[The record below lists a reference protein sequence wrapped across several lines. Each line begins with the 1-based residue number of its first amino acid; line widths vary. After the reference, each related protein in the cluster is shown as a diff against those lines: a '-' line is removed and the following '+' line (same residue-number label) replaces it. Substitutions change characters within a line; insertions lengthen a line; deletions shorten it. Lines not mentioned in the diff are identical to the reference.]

1 MESLLAGK
9 RFYCREWAFQK
20 LAEIILD
27 KKSEKQKAGVLIL
40 GSPGCG
46 KTAFLSELCFPEIG
60 SKKFKLPYI
69 KNFHYLNLRHKK
81 LPYIPYDWMSHFFIL
96 RQHKE

>member
-9 RFYCREWAFQK
+9 RFYCREWAFGK
-20 LAEIILD
+20 LADILD
-27 KKSEKQKAGVLIL
+27 KKGVSDKAGVLIV

-60 SKKFKLPYI
+60 SKLENTIFWRETLTH
-69 KNFHYLNLRHKK
+69 NN
-81 LPYIPYDWMSHFFIL
+81 IPRDL
-96 RQHKE
+96 

>member
-20 LAEIILD
+20 LTEILD
-27 KKSEKQKAGVLIL
+27 KKGSTEKTCGVLIV

-46 KTAFLSELCFPEIG
+46 KTAFLSEVCFPERG
-60 SKKFKLPYI
+60 SKSY
-69 KNFHYLNLRHKK
+69 
-81 LPYIPYDWMSHFFIL
+81 FFPRERRNIS
-96 RQHKE
+96 